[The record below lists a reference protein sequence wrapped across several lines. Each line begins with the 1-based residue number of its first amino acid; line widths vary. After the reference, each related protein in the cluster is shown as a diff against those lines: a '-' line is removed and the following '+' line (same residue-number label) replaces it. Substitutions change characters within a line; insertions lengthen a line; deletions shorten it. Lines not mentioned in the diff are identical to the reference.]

1 MTAKFLMIQGT
12 TSDSGKTTLVMALCR
27 IFADMGY
34 KVAPFK
40 SQNMSLNSFVNKEGF
55 EIARSQV
62 LQAQAARIEP
72 QPAHNPV
79 LLKPKGNN
87 TSQIILMGKPFADY
101 KVREYYPIY
110 IPKLIPHIKKSLEKL
125 SQTNDVVIIE
135 GAGSPAE
142 INLADHEIANMFVAK
157 LVKSPVVIVGDIDKG
172 GVFASIYGTVE
183 LVKEDEK
190 PLIKAYI
197 VNKFRGDESLLTSGL
212 VMLSEKLNMPC
223 LGVLP
228 YINDLYLPAEDSL
241 DIKETRKLR
250 NINIGVIR
258 LPKIS
263 NFTDFEPFLAEND
276 VSLEY
281 CIKPHQLKNKD
292 LIIIPGT
299 KNTISDLN
307 WMKENGFF
315 DEVSLLEKQ
324 GAIILG
330 ICGGFQMLGQKI
342 IDKGIEE
349 NLIKEYN
356 GLGLLPTTA
365 EFKDYDKITHQISAK
380 VINIPNL
387 EGQIIKGYEIHM
399 GIIKNGP
406 NLKTFL
412 EYEDKNLL
420 KKNYSLG
427 IYNESM
433 STFGTFLH
441 GIWENDLFRKEFLS
455 FVASHHNKQFV
466 ETKTSHNEIVE
477 QNIDKVATIVRK
489 HLDLQELCKI
499 VGLEMGNKEK

>member
-1 MTAKFLMIQGT
+1 MIQGT

-27 IFADMGY
+27 IFSDMGY

-40 SQNMSLNSFVNKEGF
+40 SQNMSLNSFVNKNGY

-87 TSQIILMGKPFADY
+87 TSQIVLMGKPYADY
-101 KVREYYPIY
+101 KVREYYSIY
-110 IPKLIPHIKKSLEKL
+110 IPKLIPHIKKSLEEL
-125 SQTNDVVIIE
+125 SLTNDIVIIE

-142 INLADHEIANMFVAK
+142 INLADREIANMFVAK
-157 LVKSPVVIVGDIDKG
+157 LVNAPVIIVGDIDKG
-172 GVFASIYGTVE
+172 GVFASIYGTVK
-183 LVKEDEK
+183 LVKKDEK
-190 PLIKAYI
+190 PLIKAYAI
-197 VNKFRGDESLLTSGL
+197 NKFRGDESLLTSGL

-228 YINDLYLPAEDSL
+228 FINDLYLPAEDSL
-241 DIKETRKLR
+241 NIKESHELR

-263 NFTDFEPFLAEND
+263 NFTDFEPFLGEKD

-281 CIKPHQLKNKD
+281 CSSPHQLKNKD

-299 KNTISDLN
+299 KNTISDLS

-315 DEVSLLEKQ
+315 EEISRLEKQ
-324 GAIILG
+324 GTIILG
-330 ICGGFQMLGQKI
+330 ICGGFQILGQKI
-342 IDKGIEE
+342 FDKGIEE
-349 NLIKEYN
+349 DQIKEYL
-356 GLGLLPTTA
+356 GIGLLPTTT
-365 EFKDYDKITHQISAK
+365 EFKEYHKITQQIKAK
-380 VINIPNL
+380 VINFPNL

-399 GIIKNGP
+399 GTIKNSS

-412 EYEDKNLL
+412 EYEDKDLL
-420 KKNYSLG
+420 KSEFSLG

-455 FVASHHNKQFV
+455 FIAIQHNKQFV
-466 ETKTSHNEIVE
+466 VTKTSHNAIVE
-477 QNIDKVATIVRK
+477 QNINKVAGIVRE
-489 HLDLQELCKI
+489 HLDLQEICNI
-499 VGLEMGNKEK
+499 VGLEMRNTEK